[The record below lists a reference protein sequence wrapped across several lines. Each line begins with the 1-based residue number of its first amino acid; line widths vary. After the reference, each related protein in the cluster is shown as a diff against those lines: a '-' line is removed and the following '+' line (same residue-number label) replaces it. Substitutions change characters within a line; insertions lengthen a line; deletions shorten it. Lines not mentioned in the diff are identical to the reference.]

1 MEIRKISEGGL
12 MMALDG
18 GRFLGAWRASSGIYD
33 AAVLSHVP
41 IGCNWGAGMLASFS
55 RQQEINHAC
64 TILHERE
71 IIFGGES
78 SLERSLLSIASNH
91 NGPVIIV
98 VSGDVPSIIGDD
110 CDAVIRSLNL
120 EKQVALINAPGFM
133 GSMRDG
139 YEDALLDLAGLM
151 KERDTIKKSVN
162 LIGFCRDDYK
172 VDADIREI
180 KRLLSCAGI
189 EVNCTISNCSYEEFL
204 GAPAAELNV
213 VVGQGKRLADQMKK
227 EFAIPYIELE
237 YPYGLQNSHRFVER
251 IRDAID
257 YCDVA
262 QNELD
267 LESYK
272 RIYVY
277 LNKLYGMPV
286 SVIGDHHS
294 QAMAHFLE
302 EDLGFDVKV
311 LSTFDDPS
319 FEDRIRNSNSIM
331 IFGCSFELKIAK
343 YLEVP
348 LVRYVY
354 PVFDR
359 VSFCDAP
366 FAGIRGAQ
374 VLIETIVNAA
384 LSYGDDY
391 II

>member
-1 MEIRKISEGGL
+1 
-12 MMALDG
+12 MALDG
-18 GRFLGAWRASSGIYD
+18 GKFLGAWRASSGIRD

-41 IGCNWGAGMLASFS
+41 IGCRWGAGMLASFS

-64 TILHERE
+64 TILHERD
-71 IIFGGES
+71 IVFGGER
-78 SLERSLLSIASNH
+78 SLEKALRSIASNH
-91 NGPVIIV
+91 NGQVIIV

-110 CDAVIRSLNL
+110 CEAVIRSLNL
-120 EKQVALINAPGFM
+120 KKNVVLINAPGIK

-139 YEDALLDLAGLM
+139 YEDALLELSM
-151 KERDTIKKSVN
+151 FMTEHKMIKKSVN
-162 LIGFCRDDYK
+162 IIGGCRDDFK
-172 VDADIREI
+172 ADADIREI
-180 KRLLSCAGI
+180 KRLLSCAGVN
-189 EVNCTISNCSYEEFL
+189 VNCFISNCSYEEFL

-213 VVGQGKRLADQMKK
+213 IIGQGKLLAEYMKK

-237 YPYGLQNSHRFVER
+237 YPYGLQNSIAFVER
-251 IRDAID
+251 IGEIIADVE
-257 YCDVA
+257 VA
-262 QNELD
+262 QPEFD
-267 LESYK
+267 FEIYK
-272 RIYVY
+272 RVFVY

-302 EDLGFDVKV
+302 EDLGFNVKV
-311 LSTFDDPS
+311 LSNFDDPS
-319 FEDRIRNSNSIM
+319 FEDQVRNSSSIM
-331 IFGCSFELKIAK
+331 IFGSSFELKIAK
-343 YLEVP
+343 DLGIP

-384 LSYGDDY
+384 LSYSDDY
-391 II
+391 ITRA

>member
-1 MEIRKISEGGL
+1 
-12 MMALDG
+12 MALDG
-18 GRFLGAWRASSGIYD
+18 GKFLGAWRASSGIRD

-41 IGCNWGAGMLASFS
+41 IGCRWGAGMLASFS

-64 TILHERE
+64 TILHERD
-71 IIFGGES
+71 IVFGGER
-78 SLERSLLSIASNH
+78 SLEKALRSIASNH
-91 NGPVIIV
+91 NGQVIIV

-110 CDAVIRSLNL
+110 CEAVIRSLNL
-120 EKQVALINAPGFM
+120 KKNVVLINAPGIK

-139 YEDALLDLAGLM
+139 YEDALLELSM
-151 KERDTIKKSVN
+151 FMTEHKMIKKSVN
-162 LIGFCRDDYK
+162 IIGGCRDDFK
-172 VDADIREI
+172 ADADIREI
-180 KRLLSCAGI
+180 KRLLSCAGVN
-189 EVNCTISNCSYEEFL
+189 VNCFISNCSYEEFL

-213 VVGQGKRLADQMKK
+213 IIGQGKLLAEYMKT

-237 YPYGLQNSHRFVER
+237 YPYGLQNSIAFVER
-251 IRDAID
+251 IGEIIADVE
-257 YCDVA
+257 VA
-262 QNELD
+262 QPEFD
-267 LESYK
+267 FEIYK
-272 RIYVY
+272 RVFVY

-302 EDLGFDVKV
+302 EDLGFNVKV
-311 LSTFDDPS
+311 LSNFDDPS
-319 FEDRIRNSNSIM
+319 FEDQVRNSSSIM
-331 IFGCSFELKIAK
+331 IFGSSFELKIAK
-343 YLEVP
+343 DLGIP

-384 LSYGDDY
+384 LSYSDDY
-391 II
+391 ITRA